1 MCPAPLPLSVQS
13 SPTTHINF
21 VKSYSTLPNSNSL
34 AHLTLYLKSLLIP
47 FTSPLVLTS
56 FSISNSFF
64 TLLSL
69 SLTPTFSRA
78 SQPQHKDMVQA
89 KKFRGVR
96 QRQWGSWVSEIRHP
110 LLKRRVWLGTFETAE
125 AAARAYDQAAILM
138 NGQNAK
144 TNFPTS
150 KNQAEDATPCGG
162 DDTFLSPKALS
173 ELLSTKLRKYCKD
186 PAPSLTCLRLDA
198 DNSHIGVWQKGAGP
212 HSASNWVMRVELGKK
227 HTQGDQST
235 GSPHSTN
242 GVAAGNEVEEE
253 DRVALQMIEE
263 LLNWNYPCGA
273 STSSSSSNPQQLMQE
288 EKRSLNPCHI

>member
-1 MCPAPLPLSVQS
+1 
-13 SPTTHINF
+13 
-21 VKSYSTLPNSNSL
+21 
-34 AHLTLYLKSLLIP
+34 
-47 FTSPLVLTS
+47 
-56 FSISNSFF
+56 
-64 TLLSL
+64 
-69 SLTPTFSRA
+69 
-78 SQPQHKDMVQA
+78 MVQA

-150 KNQAEDATPCGG
+150 KNQAEADATSTTPCVGVGG
-162 DDTFLSPKALS
+162 GGAGGAHDNTFLSPKALS

-212 HSASNWVMRVELGKK
+212 HSGSNWVMRVELGKK
-227 HTQGDQST
+227 QTEGEST
-235 GSPHSTN
+235 LSPHSSTN
-242 GVAAGNEVEEE
+242 DTAGINEVEEEEEEE

-263 LLNWNYPCGA
+263 LLNWN
-273 STSSSSSNPQQLMQE
+273 
-288 EKRSLNPCHI
+288 